1 MAETAISSP
10 AVDRSPAWIVLA
22 MGAVALALT
31 LHRLGQQLPPELWWQ
46 ALTAPDPARIDQM
59 TVHFATL
66 PRIAVAVMVGAALAL
81 AGTILQQV
89 LRNPIA
95 EPATL
100 GISAGAH
107 MSLAAAT
114 LWFPGLFVLGRE
126 WVALLGAGAAAV
138 ALLALSWRKGL
149 SPITVVLAGLV
160 LSLYCGSL
168 SGVIVL
174 FNHDLLIGLFL
185 WGAGFL
191 DQQDWSGAAFLAPRL
206 AVLALGVLLIVRPL
220 TLLGL
225 EEEGARS
232 LGLSVVGARLLAIL
246 LAVMLTAV
254 TVSAIGVMSFV
265 GLAAPALVRMAGAR
279 RLVRQILWA
288 PLCGAALLWLTDS
301 LVLLLPV
308 TYREFPTGAVTAVLG
323 VPMLLWLLP
332 RLRSTAPPAPAGGP
346 APRRARRPLLVLGG
360 LALVLPALSW
370 MAVALGPGPEGWS
383 WSGGAELAGLLPW
396 RLPRSLAAL
405 SGGAMLALAGAILQR
420 MTGNPLAAPEIL
432 GVSSGAMLGVIALM
446 FSVAA
451 PTRDMQIAAGGAGA
465 FAVLAAMLALGRR
478 GGFSPD
484 RLLLAGI
491 ATSSISG
498 VVVAVLMAGQDPR
511 LQNLVAWMSGS
522 TYMAGGADG
531 AFSGLLALAGLAAV
545 PFVARWLD
553 LLPLGV
559 ATSAALGVSPAASRL
574 GLFSLSA
581 LLTAAATLIIGP
593 LSFVGLMGPHMAR
606 MLGFQRAAGHLAGSA
621 LLGGL
626 IMMLADWLGRTVIFP
641 YQIPAGLFASVIGGP
656 FLLWLLGRR

>member
-1 MAETAISSP
+1 VAEAAVPSP
-10 AVDRSPAWIVLA
+10 AADRSPAWIVLA
-22 MGAVALALT
+22 MAAAALALS
-31 LHRLGQQLPPELWWQ
+31 LHRLGQQLPAELWWQ
-46 ALTAPDPARIDQM
+46 ALMEPDPTRIDQM

-66 PRIAVAVMVGAALAL
+66 PRIAVAVMTGAALAL
-81 AGTILQQV
+81 AGAILQQV

-107 MSLAAAT
+107 MALAAAA
-114 LWFPGLFVLGRE
+114 LWFPGLFILGRE
-126 WVALLGAGAAAV
+126 WVALLGAGAAAA

-160 LSLYCGSL
+160 LSLYCGSV

-191 DQQDWSGAAFLAPRL
+191 DQQDWSAAAFLAPRL
-206 AVLALGVLLIVRPL
+206 AVLAAGVLLVVRPL

-246 LAVMLTAV
+246 LAVMLTAL
-254 TVSAIGVMSFV
+254 TVDVVGVMSFV

-279 RLVRQILWA
+279 RPSRQLLWA
-288 PLCGAALLWLTDS
+288 PLCGAALLWLTDA

-323 VPMLLWLLP
+323 VPLLLWLLP
-332 RLRSTAPPAPAGGP
+332 RLRPAAPPAAAAGP
-346 APRRARRPLLVLGG
+346 VPRRTKRPAAVLGAV
-360 LALVLPALSW
+360 ALVLPVLSW
-370 MAVALGPGPEGWS
+370 VAVALGPGPEGWT
-383 WSGGAELAGLLPW
+383 WSGGAELSGLLPW
-396 RLPRSLAAL
+396 RLPRALAAL

-420 MTGNPLAAPEIL
+420 MTGNPLAAPETL
-432 GVSSGAMLGVIALM
+432 GVSFGAMLGVIALM
-446 FSVAA
+446 FSVEA
-451 PTRDMQIAAGGAGA
+451 PTRDMQILVGGAGA
-465 FAVLAAMLALGRR
+465 FVVLAAMLALGRR
-478 GGFSPD
+478 DGFSPD

-491 ATSSISG
+491 AVSSISG

-511 LQNLVAWMSGS
+511 LQNLIAWMSGS
-522 TYMAGGADG
+522 TYMAGPVDG
-531 AFSGLLALAGLAAV
+531 VLAGVLAALGLALV
-545 PFVARWLD
+545 PGVARWLD
-553 LLPLGV
+553 LLPLGA
-559 ATSAALGVSPAASRL
+559 ATAAALGVSPAASRL

-581 LLTAAATLIIGP
+581 LLTAAATLIVGP

-606 MLGFQRAAGHLAGSA
+606 MLGLQRAAGHLVGSA

-641 YQIPAGLFASVIGGP
+641 YQIPAGLLASVIGGP